1 MPIRNRLTLKGKHV
15 VLTFGHSAFK
25 QQSLVLCLTVSIV
38 ALLLIS
44 SAAWADEFTR
54 LKGFWECKEEGA
66 QATLEFTSNQNLIY
80 NGTAYTYQLAPGVFQ
95 VQDETGVANYFYTIE
110 DGILLIMSM
119 DGSVSQCRK
128 GKKPNNA
135 AASKKPSGAPS
146 PSADGPWPPPY
157 VKPQPPFDEVNP
169 SPELLLYKFA
179 GRWDHV
185 TSNTLTN
192 LYLKPDGSYEEAY
205 ESGYSGTLANQG
217 GSWGA
222 TGAEQERGAWKV
234 VGGLR
239 SGRLILRDQSGNET
253 AYQYQ
258 VHIQNGEVYWGEYF
272 INNRLYS
279 VKYIYR

>member
-1 MPIRNRLTLKGKHV
+1 MPIVDKSILRWRPFVAVFRLIVFKHQP
-15 VLTFGHSAFK
+15 LA
-25 QQSLVLCLTVSIV
+25 LRLIVSIL
-38 ALLLIS
+38 AFMFIS
-44 SAAWADEFTR
+44 SAVWADEFVR
-54 LKGFWECKEEGA
+54 LKGFWECTEEDA
-66 QATLEFTSNQNLIY
+66 RATLEFTSKQNLIY

-110 DGILLIMSM
+110 DGVLLIMSM

-128 GKKPNNA
+128 GKKPKEEA
-135 AASKKPSGAPS
+135 AAKKPSGAPS
-146 PSADGPWPPPY
+146 PSANGPWPPPY
-157 VKPQPPFDEVNP
+157 VRPQPPFDEVNP

-185 TSNTLTN
+185 TRNTLTN

-222 TGAEQERGAWKV
+222 TGAEQERGYWKV

-239 SGRLILRDQSGNET
+239 SGKLILRDQNGNET
-253 AYQYQ
+253 VYPYQ

-272 INNRLYS
+272 FNNRLYS